1 MKITPIKTKIF
12 REGASLPDFVFAHL
26 PRLKEGAVLVV
37 SSKIVSLSEG
47 RTADPKDRERLIKK
61 ESTKAKKTKLVWLTE
76 KDGILMANAGIDE
89 SNADGKIILLPKD
102 SYRSADMLRKVLM
115 KKFKLK
121 KLGVI
126 ISDSVVMPRRKGVV
140 GVALGY
146 AGFKGVKDYKGKKD
160 LFGRKFKFASANI
173 ADSLAT
179 SAMVTMGEGSESQPL
194 AVIEDAPVFFGNTER
209 KEMRVAGKDD
219 MFGSLRSN
227 LTPRT

>member
-1 MKITPIKTKIF
+1 MKIAPVKTKLF
-12 REGASLPDFVFAHL
+12 REGASLPDFVFSHV
-26 PRLKEGAVLVV
+26 RKMKEGSVV
-37 SSKIVSLSEG
+37 VISSKIVSLSEG

-61 ESTKAKKTKLVWLTE
+61 ESAWAKKTKKVWLTE

-89 SNADGKIILLPKD
+89 SNGNGKIILLPRD
-102 SYRSADMLRKVLM
+102 SYASAARLRAALK

-146 AGFKGVKDYKGKKD
+146 AGFKGIKDYKGKKD
-160 LFGRKFKFASANI
+160 LFGRTFKFASSNI

-179 SAMVTMGEGSESQPL
+179 AAMLTMGEGDERQPL
-194 AVIEDAPVFFGNTER
+194 AVIHEAPVVFAEKISA
-209 KEMRVAGKDD
+209 KELSVPAKED
-219 MFGSLRSN
+219 MYR
-227 LTPRT
+227 

>member
-1 MKITPIKTKIF
+1 VKLQAIKTKLF
-12 REGASLPDFVFAHL
+12 REGDSLPEFVIAHT
-26 PRLKEGAVLVV
+26 PRLKDATVIVV

-47 RTADPKDRERLIKK
+47 RTADPKDRERLIKQ
-61 ESTKAKKTKLVWLTE
+61 ESTRAVKTKKVWLTE
-76 KDGILMANAGIDE
+76 KDGIIMANAGIDE
-89 SNADGKIILLPKD
+89 SNGNGKIILLPKD
-102 SYRSADMLRKVLM
+102 SYHSADALRRVLM

-160 LFGRKFKFASANI
+160 LFGRKFKFASSNV

-179 SAMVTMGEGSESQPL
+179 AAALAMGEGGERQPL
-194 AVIEDAPVFFGNTER
+194 VVVEKALVNFSEKVSRTEI
-209 KEMRVAGKDD
+209 KINSKTD
-219 MFGSLRSN
+219 MFGSL
-227 LTPRT
+227 